1 MLFSVVDH
9 FTFFWERR
17 LLQREAL
24 RIIRLDDDD
33 ARLYVTRKKERE
45 RTENGRHPRNE
56 LHLNNSHNMGTTSTS
71 RCSSMVGNRHGF
83 VQAREDYGVNI
94 ILAPT
99 FATDWL
105 ATRMEEEVP
114 AHELVSGKRSESA
127 RTCHGIHRRKMRHAK
142 KNLRLG

>member
-1 MLFSVVDH
+1 MLCSVVDH

-71 RCSSMVGNRHGF
+71 RCSNMVGMGLFMLVRIM
-83 VQAREDYGVNI
+83 GVNI

-99 FATDWL
+99 FATD
-105 ATRMEEEVP
+105 
-114 AHELVSGKRSESA
+114 
-127 RTCHGIHRRKMRHAK
+127 
-142 KNLRLG
+142 